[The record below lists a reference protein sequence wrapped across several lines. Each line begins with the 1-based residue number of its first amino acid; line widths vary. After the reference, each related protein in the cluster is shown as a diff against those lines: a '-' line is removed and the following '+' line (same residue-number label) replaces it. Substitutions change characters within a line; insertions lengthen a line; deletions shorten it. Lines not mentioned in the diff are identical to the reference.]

1 MINMNNRTIIII
13 LLICIGAVFVI
24 AFRLGDHQA
33 EEEVT
38 ASERLIQCLAAN
50 NVVIYGTNTCPACA
64 QLINSLGGYQVA
76 EPIYVECNQEME
88 RCIQNMKTNYVPE
101 IQVNGELYT
110 GSRNP
115 QDLAEQ
121 FGCQI

>member
-1 MINMNNRTIIII
+1 MNNKTIIII
-13 LLICIGAVFVI
+13 LLVCIAAAFVV
-24 AFRLGDHQA
+24 AFSLGDRQP
-33 EEEVT
+33 EEEV
-38 ASERLIQCLAAN
+38 ASPGELIQCLAAN
-50 NVVIYGTNTCPACA
+50 NIVIYGTSTCPACA
-64 QLINSLGGYQVA
+64 QLINSLGGYQAV
-76 EPIYVECNQEME
+76 EPIYIECSQETEVCM
-88 RCIQNMKTNYVPE
+88 QNMQTDYVPE